1 MARAA
6 GLRGEAV
13 LNGAVKHHP
22 LQLSSAYGVCRHIT
36 RSRAKNFYWAFL
48 VLPRRKRNALCAVY
62 AFMRNADDISDDESV
77 AVATRREKLET
88 LRSSLHRAVDGEAT
102 DDPVLLALAHTQKK
116 FEIPMQWLDQL
127 VDGTMMD
134 LQEETSDATEPILAL
149 REKGGAPIAT
159 ETKRLLTFRTFEDL
173 YDYCYHVASVVG
185 LVCIK
190 IFGYRD
196 GKAEKLAERTGIA
209 FQLTNILRDVK
220 EDAQMGRVY
229 LPERDLQTFGVKVE
243 DVAAWPTLQQLR
255 PVLQLEGE
263 RALGYYASARELIA
277 LVDDDSQPAL
287 WALVEI
293 YRQLMEKIAA
303 RDYDVFSER
312 VSLTTREKLRVLG
325 KGFVRRL
332 T

>member
-1 MARAA
+1 VSA
-6 GLRGEAV
+6 ESP
-13 LNGAVKHHP
+13 KQHP

-36 RSRAKNFYWAFL
+36 RTQAKNFYWAFL

-62 AFMRNADDISDDESV
+62 AFMRHADDISDDETTPV
-77 AVATRREKLET
+77 AARREKLEAF
-88 LRSSLHRAVDGEAT
+88 RDKFHRAVAGEPT
-102 DDPVLLALAHTQKK
+102 DDPVMFALAHTQKAY
-116 FEIPMQWLDQL
+116 EVPMAWLDKL
-127 VDGTMMD
+127 VEGTMMD
-134 LQEETSDATEPILAL
+134 LQEEAGAEGDENPRTL
-149 REKGGAPIAT
+149 RSAQDGAPSAV
-159 ETKRLLTFRTFEDL
+159 ETRRLLTFHTFEDL

-196 GKAEKLAERTGIA
+196 AKAERLAERTGIA

-229 LPERDLQTFGVKVE
+229 LPERDLQTFGIKVE
-243 DVAAWPTLQQLR
+243 DVAAWPTLEQLR

-263 RALGYYASARELIA
+263 RALGYYDSAKELIG

-293 YRQLMEKIAA
+293 YRQLMQKIAA
-303 RDYDVFSER
+303 RNYDVFTER
-312 VSLTTREKLRVLG
+312 VHLTNTEKMRVLG

>member
-1 MARAA
+1 MSAD
-6 GLRGEAV
+6 EK
-13 LNGAVKHHP
+13 KHHP

-36 RSRAKNFYWAFL
+36 RTQAKNFYWAFL

-62 AFMRNADDISDDESV
+62 AFMRHADDISDDE
-77 AVATRREKLET
+77 ATPVLARREKLEA
-88 LRSSLHRAVDGEAT
+88 LRDKFHRAVAGELT
-102 DDPVLLALAHTQKK
+102 DDPVLFALAHTQKAY
-116 FEIPMQWLDQL
+116 EVPMEWLDKL

-134 LQEETSDATEPILAL
+134 LQEEPSNSEPEEKLPTL
-149 REKGGAPIAT
+149 RSAQDGAPAAVAT
-159 ETKRLLTFRTFEDL
+159 RRLLTFHTFEDL
-173 YDYCYHVASVVG
+173 YQYCYHVASVVG

-196 GKAEKLAERTGIA
+196 AKAERLAERTGIA

-229 LPERDLQTFGVKVE
+229 LPERDLQTFGIKVE
-243 DVAAWPTLQQLR
+243 DVASWPTLEQLR

-263 RALGYYASARELIA
+263 RALVYYDSAKELIG
-277 LVDDDSQPAL
+277 LIDDDSQPAL

-303 RDYDVFSER
+303 RNYDVFSER
-312 VSLTTREKLRVLG
+312 VRLTNAEKMRVLG

>member
-1 MARAA
+1 VSA
-6 GLRGEAV
+6 ESP
-13 LNGAVKHHP
+13 KQHP

-36 RSRAKNFYWAFL
+36 RTQAKNFYWAFL

-62 AFMRNADDISDDESV
+62 AFMRHADDISDDETTPV
-77 AVATRREKLET
+77 AARREKLEAF
-88 LRSSLHRAVDGEAT
+88 RDKFHRAVAGEPT
-102 DDPVLLALAHTQKK
+102 DDPVMFALAHTQKAY
-116 FEIPMQWLDQL
+116 EVPMAWLDKL
-127 VDGTMMD
+127 VEGTMMD
-134 LQEETSDATEPILAL
+134 LQEEAGVEGDENPPTL
-149 REKGGAPIAT
+149 RSAQDGAPNAVAMR
-159 ETKRLLTFRTFEDL
+159 RLLTFHTFEDL

-196 GKAEKLAERTGIA
+196 AKAERLAERTGIA

-229 LPERDLQTFGVKVE
+229 LPERDLQTFGIKVE
-243 DVAAWPTLQQLR
+243 DVAAWPTLEQLR

-263 RALGYYASARELIA
+263 RALGYYDSAKELIG

-293 YRQLMEKIAA
+293 YRQLMQKIAA
-303 RDYDVFSER
+303 RNYDVFTER
-312 VSLTTREKLRVLG
+312 VHLTNTEKMRVLG

>member
-1 MARAA
+1 VSA
-6 GLRGEAV
+6 EES
-13 LNGAVKHHP
+13 KHP

-36 RSRAKNFYWAFL
+36 RTQAKNFYWAFL

-62 AFMRNADDISDDESV
+62 AFMRHADDISDDEMTPV
-77 AVATRREKLET
+77 AARREKLEAF
-88 LRSSLHRAVDGEAT
+88 REKFHRAVAGEAT
-102 DDPVLLALAHTQKK
+102 DDPVMFALAHTQKAY
-116 FEIPMQWLDQL
+116 EVPMEWLDKL

-134 LQEETSDATEPILAL
+134 LHEESSEGDAKIPALSLRDKDGAPAPETSTAVVT
-149 REKGGAPIAT
+149 R
-159 ETKRLLTFRTFEDL
+159 RLLTFHTFEDL

-196 GKAEKLAERTGIA
+196 AKAERLAERTGIA

-229 LPERDLQTFGVKVE
+229 LPERDLETFGVKAE
-243 DVAAWPTLQQLR
+243 EVAAWPTLEQLR

-263 RALGYYASARELIA
+263 RALGYYDSAKELIG

-303 RDYDVFSER
+303 RHYDVFSER
-312 VSLTTREKLRVLG
+312 VRLTNAEKMRVLG